1 MEALEFIVGSKAPYV
16 NIPLKDLPI
25 RQEVL
30 LAGIVRQNGQAII
43 PSGSDTLQPGDDVV
57 VITTGARIN
66 DLRDILQ

>member
-1 MEALEFIVGSKAPYV
+1 M
-16 NIPLKDLPI
+16 
-25 RQEVL
+25 L